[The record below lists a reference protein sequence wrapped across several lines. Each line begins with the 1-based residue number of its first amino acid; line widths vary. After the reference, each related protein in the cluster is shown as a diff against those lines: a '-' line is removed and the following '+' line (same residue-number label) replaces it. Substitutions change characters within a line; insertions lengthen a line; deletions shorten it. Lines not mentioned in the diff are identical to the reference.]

1 MIYTRYAASSM
12 LGRIFFYA
20 LDRER
25 SIEMK
30 GTKYLDEAVDIN
42 EIKSGQLNL
51 IEAPVGSGK
60 SHFALNVLP
69 RGLKDKHNMVYL
81 IDTVNGKQ
89 QLQRQ
94 DNVGDFNA
102 LWKELVE
109 NGIAYFGEEEIV
121 VMTYAKF
128 GTLAAEDGDFG
139 INLELIVCDEIH
151 NLVRFQYFGKGEGI
165 NPHMIAKKQIE
176 KIIKRS
182 TKTKVVA
189 LSATPKRAEKE
200 FDIPIHKL
208 SVDKDIRQYE
218 TKTIKEY
225 SNIKSLLE
233 KTAKG
238 KIGLVYV
245 AHIRKMQELSEYLN
259 SKGIRAVAF
268 WSIRNGE
275 YPMTDEQLKA
285 RESIINNEEM
295 PKGYEVVIINSSSE
309 TSINIRS
316 RIDYIVINSAEEEVR
331 IQVRGRYRGDLE
343 ELYLYDKSVLEI
355 PQEFMDRPLFHEDKQ
370 ALCRALE
377 MRDKNGRTVGWTTV
391 RKKLMESEDYFLNEG
406 KRGNKRYAY
415 ISM

>member
-1 MIYTRYAASSM
+1 M
-12 LGRIFFYA
+12 
-20 LDRER
+20 
-25 SIEMK
+25 
-30 GTKYLDEAVDIN
+30 
-42 EIKSGQLNL
+42 
-51 IEAPVGSGK
+51 
-60 SHFALNVLP
+60 
-69 RGLKDKHNMVYL
+69 
-81 IDTVNGKQ
+81 
-89 QLQRQ
+89 
-94 DNVGDFNA
+94 
-102 LWKELVE
+102 
-109 NGIAYFGEEEIV
+109 
-121 VMTYAKF
+121 
-128 GTLAAEDGDFG
+128 
-139 INLELIVCDEIH
+139 
-151 NLVRFQYFGKGEGI
+151 
-165 NPHMIAKKQIE
+165 
-176 KIIKRS
+176 
-182 TKTKVVA
+182 
-189 LSATPKRAEKE
+189 
-200 FDIPIHKL
+200 

-238 KIGLVYV
+238 KVGLVYV

-275 YPMTDEQLKA
+275 YQMTDEQLKA

-295 PKGYEVVIINSSSE
+295 PKGYEVVMINSSSE

-370 ALCRALE
+370 DLCRALE

>member
-1 MIYTRYAASSM
+1 M

-20 LDRER
+20 LDIER
-25 SIEMK
+25 SIGMK

-60 SHFALNVLP
+60 SHFALNVLS

-109 NGIAYFGEEEIV
+109 NGIAYFGEEEII

-139 INLELIVCDEIH
+139 MNLELIVCDEVH
-151 NLVRFQYFGKGEGI
+151 NLVRFQYFGKGDGI

-200 FDIPIHKL
+200 FNIPIHKL

-275 YPMTDEQLKA
+275 YQMTDEQLKA

-295 PKGYEVVIINSSSE
+295 PKGYEVVMINSSSE

-316 RIDYIVINSAEEEVR
+316 RIDYIVINLSL
-331 IQVRGRYRGDLE
+331 IH
-343 ELYLYDKSVLEI
+343 I
-355 PQEFMDRPLFHEDKQ
+355 
-370 ALCRALE
+370 
-377 MRDKNGRTVGWTTV
+377 
-391 RKKLMESEDYFLNEG
+391 
-406 KRGNKRYAY
+406 
-415 ISM
+415 